1 MDTETAL
8 IVIVLFQSGVI
19 AVMTALVLLTA
30 WYRGVTI
37 DALIRRV
44 KKLESKTGEDLYR
57 ALGAAVAITVFHF
70 GRTSTME
77 EDAKSAE
84 TLIKAYA
91 EEGF

>member
-1 MDTETAL
+1 MDSETAL
-8 IVIVLFQSGVI
+8 IVIVLFQSAVI

-30 WYRGVTI
+30 WYRGVAI
-37 DALIRRV
+37 GAIIRRL
-44 KKLESKTGEDLYR
+44 KILEQKTDGDLYR

-77 EDAKSAE
+77 DDAKAAE
-84 TLIKAYA
+84 TLIKAYV